1 MLIKRLLTGLSPAGG
16 GVMKRIA
23 LIGLGTMGVG
33 IAANLL
39 KGGYELHVY
48 NRTRKKAE
56 PLITQGARWAE
67 TPAIAASRAEL
78 AIAVVGDDAASRE
91 VWFGPDGALAGAKPG
106 TFIVECSTLSLAWVR
121 ELIAAAHSKGLK
133 FADCPMAG
141 SKPAAAS
148 GTISLYV
155 GAEPEDFRAIQP
167 VLQSFSRAQILFGP
181 PSSGATY
188 KLINNM
194 MAAAQVAAL
203 GEGMALAE
211 RAGLNMDTVLQ
222 AVNDG
227 VLASMVIKM
236 KAPNII
242 SRKHD
247 DALFALR
254 WMHKDMTYALRIGD
268 ELGVPLPVSAEVR
281 EMFRMALQKGLGDLD
296 WSAIGEIVRG

>member
-1 MLIKRLLTGLSPAGG
+1 MG

-23 LIGLGTMGVG
+23 LIGLGTMGSG
-33 IAANLL
+33 IAANLI

-48 NRTRKKAE
+48 NRTKEKAAQ
-56 PLITQGARWAE
+56 LISQGAVWAE
-67 TPAIAASRAEL
+67 SPSAAASRAEMV
-78 AIAVVGDDAASRE
+78 IAVVGDDAASRE
-91 VWFGPDGALAGAKPG
+91 VWFGPDGGLADAQPG
-106 TFIVECSTLSLAWVR
+106 TFVVECSTLSLAWVR
-121 ELIAAAHSKGLK
+121 ELHAAAQAKGLK

-155 GAEPEDFRAIQP
+155 GAEPNDFKTIRP

-194 MAAAQVAAL
+194 MAAAQVAVL

-211 RAGLNMDTVLQ
+211 KAGLNMNTVLQ

-227 VLASMVIKM
+227 VLASLVVKM

-242 SRKHD
+242 ARKHD

-268 ELGVPLPVSAEVR
+268 ELGVPLPMSAEVR
-281 EMFRMALQKGLGDLD
+281 EMFRMAMQKGFGDLD
-296 WSAIGEIVRG
+296 WSAIGEVVR

>member
-1 MLIKRLLTGLSPAGG
+1 
-16 GVMKRIA
+16 MKRIA
-23 LIGLGTMGVG
+23 LIGLGTMGIG

-48 NRTRKKAE
+48 NRTKEKAA
-56 PLITQGARWAE
+56 PLIAQGAVWAE
-67 TPAIAASRAEL
+67 SPVGAASSAEMV
-78 AIAVVGDDAASRE
+78 IAVVGDDAASKA
-91 VWFGPDGALAGAKPG
+91 VWFGPDGALAGAKSG
-106 TFIVECSTLSLAWVR
+106 TFVIECSTLSLAWVR
-121 ELIAAAHSKGLK
+121 ELHAAAKAKGLK

-155 GAEPEDFRAIQP
+155 GAEPEVFKAIQP
-167 VLQSFSRAQILFGP
+167 VLQSFSRAQIHFGP
-181 PSSGATY
+181 PSTGATY

-194 MAAAQVAAL
+194 MAAAQITAL

-211 RAGLNMDTVLQ
+211 KAGLNMDTVLQ
-222 AVNDG
+222 AVNEG
-227 VLASMVIKM
+227 ILASMVVKM

-247 DALFALR
+247 EALFALR

-281 EMFRMALQKGLGDLD
+281 EMFRMAMQKNLGDLD
-296 WSAIGEIVRG
+296 WAAVGEIVRWS